1 MLFYTIDITP
11 RLQYISAFIGKE
23 IDADSFLLTT
33 DIEEFKSYD
42 GPKIN
47 YSNSKISDG
56 EFWLLPYSL
65 LFEKDIRSQ
74 AIDCFDFNG
83 QKAFFKTNGDLPF
96 DFLAASFYLL
106 SRYEEYLPHAKDI
119 YGRYAHGNSVAFKE
133 GFLSIPQ
140 VNVWLEALKKKL
152 KEKFPLFNIQYSR
165 FNFLPTYD
173 VDEAFSYKHKSWDRT
188 LGAVSKAFLKGAWW
202 KINER
207 RKVLEEQLQDPFD
220 SYAWMDDLHERYKLK
235 PRYFFLVPEKTG
247 KYDRNIPP
255 KETALQGLIK
265 QHADKYEIG
274 VHPSWQ
280 SGNDLS
286 LIKKEMETIENI
298 SKKKS
303 SISRQHFIRFTLPD
317 TYRHLI
323 QAGISDD
330 YSMGYGSI
338 NGFRAS
344 ITTSFYWYDLE
355 KEEQTSLLIHPFC
368 FMDANAFFEQKLSP
382 EQALDEILSYY
393 KKIKNV
399 NGQMVTIWHNTFL
412 GTDKMFKGWREVYEK
427 FIRIVSSAY

>member
-1 MLFYTIDITP
+1 
-11 RLQYISAFIGKE
+11 
-23 IDADSFLLTT
+23 
-33 DIEEFKSYD
+33 
-42 GPKIN
+42 
-47 YSNSKISDG
+47 
-56 EFWLLPYSL
+56 
-65 LFEKDIRSQ
+65 
-74 AIDCFDFNG
+74 
-83 QKAFFKTNGDLPF
+83 
-96 DFLAASFYLL
+96 
-106 SRYEEYLPHAKDI
+106 
-119 YGRYAHGNSVAFKE
+119 
-133 GFLSIPQ
+133 
-140 VNVWLEALKKKL
+140 
-152 KEKFPLFNIQYSR
+152 
-165 FNFLPTYD
+165 
-173 VDEAFSYKHKSWDRT
+173 
-188 LGAVSKAFLKGAWW
+188 
-202 KINER
+202 
-207 RKVLEEQLQDPFD
+207 
-220 SYAWMDDLHERYKLK
+220 MDDLHERYKLK